1 MSVCVTWL
9 ALTRES
15 GLQLYFRNGSDNVIK
30 RIQIDLD
37 LHCELHKDTK
47 AKHKHKE
54 FNVTALTEGVGVSQS
69 LSATAPSKAEKV
81 FQLREAQSRKK
92 SVVSYLHIYF
102 YVVNIFGG
110 KHMFLTL
117 TSSKTTEGLTTQCS
131 ASDVREVESVKL
143 KLGKAAL
150 NGSLVSNSKGCASN

>member
-1 MSVCVTWL
+1 MSVCVSWPG
-9 ALTRES
+9 LTRES

-69 LSATAPSKAEKV
+69 LSSSAPSKAEKV
-81 FQLREAQSRKK
+81 FQPREAQNREK
-92 SVVSYLHIYF
+92 SVVLYLHIYF
-102 YVVNIFGG
+102 FGG
-110 KHMFLTL
+110 NHIFLTL
-117 TSSKTTEGLTTQCS
+117 TASKTSEGLTTQCS
-131 ASDVREVESVKL
+131 ASEVREVESVKL

-150 NGSLVSNSKGCASN
+150 NGSLVSNSEGWASN